1 MPRLL
6 STKSILPA
14 NIDINARFK
23 RSTET
28 NQQIYVNI
36 DFDRLVCEGYDLKY
50 FKMISYNL
58 TENSIH
64 TDIFKNSNNETIFS
78 NKILN
83 ENAGFDIE
91 NINNNN
97 DILISDISLSN
108 ESTKKLIE
116 KYSTKNVLS
125 NSLTINLKNY
135 SFNFNLNLYFK
146 VSNIDKNDNYNFMIY
161 CYNSKNELI
170 EKKIFQNVNISSLS
184 KEKQRDYNEI
194 ANILYNVGKD
204 LFSISAPEI
213 DLQKR
218 EIFLRL
224 GSPLRLYRDNI
235 EKIFSKITIEEI
247 TSKGGTSRSFIEIE
261 VEKFNNT
268 NNENTSVVFRKK
280 LDKNE
285 IPIKYILHGALIT
298 GQFLNIEISN
308 LKIKR
313 NSNFNFNEKI
323 KIDITGVESGITQES
338 TGNKYLTI
346 EIKLNSTFSNL
357 SINEQYDPY
366 VSRILVNNIEVN
378 LNQFTINSLENPDQQ
393 EFKLNSIKNK
403 IIKLNAL
410 RINNLANL
418 LSFPVKVVL
427 SNLNEGKID
436 NFAFEKI
443 ITTTQNLNTVSFNKV
458 LSNENL
464 NFSNQYTL
472 EKYRYFFDLS
482 NLDLMS
488 MTAVNASS
496 SASTASRYVTLNLD
510 KVLSDENKN
519 ILLNDINVNNFYLIV
534 KKNISFSNAN
544 ISFFEIIDV
553 SESNNNIYDFSFFDD
568 QNFRNFN
575 DDPNKYNESIS
586 RKEIEFEAKVMSLPL
601 EYFSKSL
608 NDYQVKL
615 KIKDIIK
622 LNRNNGNIPLQ
633 SEIDQ
638 VHDKLKQLN
647 TNGLVNL
654 SQSTIQLLYDLFALN
669 ITYAKTTKTLI
680 TKQSR
685 VNDITKN
692 AQFNISL
699 RNPNIKINSKNNL
712 EFTIEITS
720 SIEEN
725 EIRIREI
732 LQEIILA
739 RIFSG
744 FYYKEENSTQ
754 PNISLEELYKKNI
767 PSFFQPWLSNN
778 SNAIVNEINS
788 TYKAEIIRK
797 QNSLHE
803 INIKI
808 DLNKCNNLYHFLIM
822 IANRKD
828 KISSLQNL
836 SNNLYQKIELREIT
850 KSYIDSAGNNIY
862 LNVKIENTNSIFLKY
877 PLVSAL

>member
-64 TDIFKNSNNETIFS
+64 ADIFKNSNNETIFS

-285 IPIKYILHGALIT
+285 
-298 GQFLNIEISN
+298 
-308 LKIKR
+308 
-313 NSNFNFNEKI
+313 
-323 KIDITGVESGITQES
+323 
-338 TGNKYLTI
+338 
-346 EIKLNSTFSNL
+346 
-357 SINEQYDPY
+357 
-366 VSRILVNNIEVN
+366 
-378 LNQFTINSLENPDQQ
+378 
-393 EFKLNSIKNK
+393 
-403 IIKLNAL
+403 
-410 RINNLANL
+410 
-418 LSFPVKVVL
+418 
-427 SNLNEGKID
+427 
-436 NFAFEKI
+436 
-443 ITTTQNLNTVSFNKV
+443 
-458 LSNENL
+458 
-464 NFSNQYTL
+464 
-472 EKYRYFFDLS
+472 
-482 NLDLMS
+482 
-488 MTAVNASS
+488 
-496 SASTASRYVTLNLD
+496 
-510 KVLSDENKN
+510 
-519 ILLNDINVNNFYLIV
+519 
-534 KKNISFSNAN
+534 
-544 ISFFEIIDV
+544 
-553 SESNNNIYDFSFFDD
+553 
-568 QNFRNFN
+568 
-575 DDPNKYNESIS
+575 
-586 RKEIEFEAKVMSLPL
+586 
-601 EYFSKSL
+601 
-608 NDYQVKL
+608 
-615 KIKDIIK
+615 
-622 LNRNNGNIPLQ
+622 
-633 SEIDQ
+633 
-638 VHDKLKQLN
+638 
-647 TNGLVNL
+647 
-654 SQSTIQLLYDLFALN
+654 
-669 ITYAKTTKTLI
+669 
-680 TKQSR
+680 
-685 VNDITKN
+685 
-692 AQFNISL
+692 
-699 RNPNIKINSKNNL
+699 
-712 EFTIEITS
+712 
-720 SIEEN
+720 
-725 EIRIREI
+725 
-732 LQEIILA
+732 
-739 RIFSG
+739 
-744 FYYKEENSTQ
+744 
-754 PNISLEELYKKNI
+754 
-767 PSFFQPWLSNN
+767 
-778 SNAIVNEINS
+778 
-788 TYKAEIIRK
+788 
-797 QNSLHE
+797 
-803 INIKI
+803 
-808 DLNKCNNLYHFLIM
+808 
-822 IANRKD
+822 
-828 KISSLQNL
+828 
-836 SNNLYQKIELREIT
+836 
-850 KSYIDSAGNNIY
+850 
-862 LNVKIENTNSIFLKY
+862 
-877 PLVSAL
+877 